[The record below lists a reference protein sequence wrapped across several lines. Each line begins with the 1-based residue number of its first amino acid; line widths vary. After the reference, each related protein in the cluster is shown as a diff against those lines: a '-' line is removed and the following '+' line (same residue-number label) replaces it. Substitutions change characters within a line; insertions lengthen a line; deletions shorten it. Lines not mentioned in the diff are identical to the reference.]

1 MNELIARWKT
11 EMPSFFKTVSLVG
24 KFLVGAGGVT
34 MAAVLAAPE
43 LVSPAVLQ
51 ILKVVSSYLVF
62 GGGIIAGVSQLT
74 VKDYEEL
81 QTKLHE
87 KNTGTDKDVA

>member
-11 EMPSFFKTVSLVG
+11 ESPSFFKSLGLFG

-34 MAAVLAAPE
+34 MAAVIAAPE
-43 LVSPAVLQ
+43 LVSPSVLH

-81 QTKLHE
+81 QTKINE
-87 KNTGTDKDVA
+87 KNTGTN